1 MGANRDTFLD
11 EPNSERHSGEEPLSE
26 TVVMA
31 VADAKDR
38 APTDLPPLHDVIDP
52 DALDA
57 LFADTLDGRTR
68 SGGRLAFEYCDC
80 DVAVLGRGKVL
91 VDVNT

>member
-1 MGANRDTFLD
+1 MGANEDTFLD
-11 EPNSERHSGEEPLSE
+11 EPNYERDAGTEPLSE

-31 VADAKDR
+31 VAHAKGR

-68 SGGRLAFEYCDC
+68 SGGHLTFEYCNC

-91 VDVNT
+91 VDSNT